1 MRVPLIPFNAKTAL
15 SRLAMVAVPPV
26 FAKDTAAWTFGSIL
40 PGAKCPSLQ
49 YCSASRIVI
58 WDSAFWSGFPQ
69 LIATR
74 STAVNINSI
83 SA

>member
-58 WDSAFWSGFPQ
+58 WDSAFGVEFVKI
-69 LIATR
+69 LF
-74 STAVNINSI
+74 VDFLN
-83 SA
+83 